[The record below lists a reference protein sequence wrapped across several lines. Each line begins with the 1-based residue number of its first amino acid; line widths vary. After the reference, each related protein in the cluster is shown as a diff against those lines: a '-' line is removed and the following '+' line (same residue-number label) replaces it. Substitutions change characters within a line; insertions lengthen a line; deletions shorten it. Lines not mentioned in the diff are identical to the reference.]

1 MSLSFPNRSF
11 VKIFVQCV
19 TNLFFCTS
27 FRMLEDILD
36 NSEEF
41 SDCRD
46 LRAKNDVY
54 QINFIKLNSYDCRY
68 TKKPFAT

>member
-1 MSLSFPNRSF
+1 
-11 VKIFVQCV
+11 
-19 TNLFFCTS
+19 
-27 FRMLEDILD
+27 MLEDILD

-46 LRAKNDVY
+46 LRVRNDVY

-68 TKKPFAT
+68 TKKPFAALFFY

>member
-1 MSLSFPNRSF
+1 
-11 VKIFVQCV
+11 
-19 TNLFFCTS
+19 
-27 FRMLEDILD
+27 MLEDILD

-68 TKKPFAT
+68 TKKPFAALSFY